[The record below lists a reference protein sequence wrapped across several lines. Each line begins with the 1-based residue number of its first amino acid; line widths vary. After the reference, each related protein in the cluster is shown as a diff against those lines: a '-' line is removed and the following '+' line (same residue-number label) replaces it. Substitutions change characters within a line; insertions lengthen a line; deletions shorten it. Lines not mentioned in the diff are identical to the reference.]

1 MAAAITGVGAY
12 APRFRISS
20 EAFEEAWGQFHA
32 AGVTEKAVP
41 RPTRTP

>member
-20 EAFEEAWGQFHA
+20 EAFEEAWGSS
-32 AGVTEKAVP
+32 
-41 RPTRTP
+41 TPPA